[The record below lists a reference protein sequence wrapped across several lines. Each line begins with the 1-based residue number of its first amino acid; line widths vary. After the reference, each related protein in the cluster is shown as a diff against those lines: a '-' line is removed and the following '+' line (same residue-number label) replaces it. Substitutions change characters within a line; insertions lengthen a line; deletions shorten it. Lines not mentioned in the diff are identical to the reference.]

1 MRSRARAVAGRG
13 RHAPPWSAP
22 AARARGEG
30 CGRWLAD
37 GVLVI
42 LRDVRRGFAHIV
54 LLQELD
60 QVVRR
65 SILEGNVV
73 ALEVVGVGGGIGSGR
88 HDLRLMYVVK
98 RRYNPKCDPASKISC
113 GS

>member
-1 MRSRARAVAGRG
+1 M
-13 RHAPPWSAP
+13 
-22 AARARGEG
+22 
-30 CGRWLAD
+30 
-37 GVLVI
+37 
-42 LRDVRRGFAHIV
+42 RRGFAHIV